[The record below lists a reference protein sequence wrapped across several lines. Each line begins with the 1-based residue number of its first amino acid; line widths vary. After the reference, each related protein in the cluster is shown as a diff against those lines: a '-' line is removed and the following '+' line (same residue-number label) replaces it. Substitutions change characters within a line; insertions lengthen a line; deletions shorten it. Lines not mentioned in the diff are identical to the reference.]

1 MPTNRTL
8 LGSYLRARRSLV
20 QPEDVAL
27 PRERNRRVDGLRR
40 QEVAALADIS
50 PDYYLRLEQGRH
62 QQPSE
67 QVLAAI
73 GRALL
78 LDEDAMDYLLRISRP
93 VGRTTRRSAYPAAK
107 PDEGMTCL
115 LECWSHTPAVV
126 IDRNQDVVTAN
137 RLAAALGGGHLDPG
151 NNLVLSTFEPVVR
164 TSAEEWEDS
173 AHRAVAA
180 LRFHADPDDPRLRE
194 IVGSLSHRDA
204 DFRRIWARHDARP
217 QRSGRLRS
225 HIDGF
230 GFVDL
235 RFQNFSVPGHTG
247 HTLSTFYADPDSRGA
262 VALTHL
268 GDRLQRQAH
277 PAPVSM
283 VPATMRAAG

>member
-93 VGRTTRRSAYPAAK
+93 VGRTTRRTAYPAAK

-235 RFQNFSVPGHTG
+235 RFQNFSVPGHIG
-247 HTLSTFYADPDSRGA
+247 HTLSTFYADPHSRGA

-268 GDRLQRQAH
+268 GDRLQREAH